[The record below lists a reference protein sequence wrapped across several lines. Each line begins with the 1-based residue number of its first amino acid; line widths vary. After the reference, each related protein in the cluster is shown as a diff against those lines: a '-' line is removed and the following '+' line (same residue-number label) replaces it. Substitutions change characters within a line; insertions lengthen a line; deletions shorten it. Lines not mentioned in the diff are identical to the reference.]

1 MVEKAM
7 ILPTYKEMAYQL
19 IKEAILYQRLK
30 TGEVYSQDGLCTD
43 LGINR
48 TPVREALLELQKEGH
63 INFLRGRGIEIVPIT
78 KKQAEDIVE
87 MRFIIEL
94 AGSELAAQRRAE
106 QHIEQLKANINEM
119 EANVHDAE
127 PVFMY
132 KLDRKFH
139 IHLFEAA
146 DNERML
152 EVIENLRD
160 QFLKLETLD
169 AFNNSQRSLQVLEE
183 HRKVFDAVLVGDPV
197 LAKSAM
203 QHHLNNTYKRT
214 VTPVMNR
221 FVELPLQE

>member
-1 MVEKAM
+1 MIMLEKAM
-7 ILPTYKEMAYQL
+7 VLPTYKEMAYQL

-30 TGEVYSQDGLCTD
+30 AGEVYSQDGLCTD
-43 LGINR
+43 FGINR

-78 KKQAEDIVE
+78 RKQAEDIVE

-94 AGSELAAQRRAE
+94 AGSELAAQRRTK
-106 QHIEQLKANINEM
+106 QHLDQLKANIDEM
-119 EANVHDAE
+119 EVNMREAD

-152 EVIENLRD
+152 EAIENLRD

-169 AFNNSQRSLQVLEE
+169 AFNNPQKSLQVLQE
-183 HRKVFDAVLVGDPV
+183 HQKIFDAVLSGDAV
-197 LAKSAM
+197 LANSAM
-203 QHHLNNTYKRT
+203 KHHLDNTYKRT

-221 FVELPLQE
+221 FI

>member
-1 MVEKAM
+1 MVENAM

-30 TGEVYSQDGLCTD
+30 AGEVYSQDGLCTD

-63 INFLRGRGIEIVPIT
+63 INFMRGRGIEIVPIT

-94 AGSELAAQRRAE
+94 AGSELAAQRRTE
-106 QHIEQLKANINEM
+106 QHLDQLKANIDDM
-119 EANVHDAE
+119 QANIHAAE

-152 EVIENLRD
+152 EAIENLRD

-169 AFNNSQRSLQVLEE
+169 AFNDSQKSLQVLEE
-183 HRKVFDAVLVGDPV
+183 HRKVFDAVLAGDSV
-197 LAKSAM
+197 LARSAM

-214 VTPVMNR
+214 VTPVMKR
-221 FVELPLQE
+221 FAE